1 MAKRQVNIENWPRPM
16 GNESFKNSLLTQK
29 LPSNKN
35 TIFYVEGG
43 QAMKKI
49 SILLFMFIGL
59 SFLSAPLAIAQE
71 TYKIGAAFA
80 LSGAIAV
87 YGEGF
92 KKAVDLA
99 VEEIN
104 AAGGIKGKKI
114 EIVYED
120 NKSTPKDCVT
130 AVRKLIAVDKVP
142 VLFGPAGSSNFMA
155 AAPVAQ
161 ESKVVMLSAQGAAPA
176 LTKAGEYI
184 FRVFPSDV
192 LQGKGISDLCV
203 SLKYMEV
210 PIMYVNNDWGLGLK
224 NVFVENFKKAGGK
237 VTDEIPY
244 DDGKTDYRTELIRAT
259 KGNPKAV
266 VNLTYITSGAV
277 MFKQTYEMGIKTQW
291 ICGSA
296 AKAPKLVELAGKAV
310 EGIIGTYPVFSQETK
325 EYKAF
330 RAAWKKK
337 YGDDKVP
344 IFGEYNYDMV
354 YITAKAIEKGGH
366 ASDGIRKA
374 LFEVANGYRGVTGDK
389 TFDQDR
395 GVGSEYG
402 VWTVKDGLIV
412 DFKK

>member
-1 MAKRQVNIENWPRPM
+1 
-16 GNESFKNSLLTQK
+16 
-29 LPSNKN
+29 
-35 TIFYVEGG
+35 
-43 QAMKKI
+43 MKK
-49 SILLFMFIGL
+49 SVYLMLFLTGGL
-59 SFLSAPLAIAQE
+59 FLMTPLAFAQE
-71 TYKIGAAFA
+71 TYKIGGAIA
-80 LSGAIAV
+80 LSGPIAV

-92 KKAVDLA
+92 KKAIDLA
-99 VEEIN
+99 TEEIN
-104 AAGGIKGKKI
+104 ASGGIKGKKI
-114 EIVYED
+114 EILYED

-130 AVRKLIAVDKVP
+130 AVRKLITVDKVP
-142 VLFGPAGSSNFMA
+142 VIIGPAGSSNFMA

-244 DDGKTDYRTELIRAT
+244 DDGKTDYRTELIRAA

-266 VNLTYITSGAV
+266 VNLTYIMSGAV
-277 MFKQTYEMGIKTQW
+277 MFKQAYEMDIKTQW

-310 EGIIGTYPVFSQETK
+310 EGVIGTYPVFSQETK

-330 RAAWKKK
+330 KALWNKK
-337 YGDDKVP
+337 YGDQKIP

-354 YITAKAIEKGGH
+354 HIIAKAIDRGGYN
-366 ASDGIRKA
+366 SEGIRKA
-374 LFEVANGYRGVTGDK
+374 LFEVAKGYRGVTGDK

-402 VWTVKDGLIV
+402 VWTVKDGQIG
-412 DFKK
+412 DYKK

>member
-1 MAKRQVNIENWPRPM
+1 MR
-16 GNESFKNSLLTQK
+16 K
-29 LPSNKN
+29 LICLI
-35 TIFYVEGG
+35 IFLGIL
-43 QAMKKI
+43 MHFSI
-49 SILLFMFIGL
+49 SSG
-59 SFLSAPLAIAQE
+59 SAQE
-71 TYKIGAAFA
+71 TYRIGAAFA
-80 LSGAIAV
+80 LSGSIAV

-114 EIVYED
+114 EIMYED
-120 NKSTPKDCVT
+120 NKSTGKDCVT
-130 AVRKLIAVDKVP
+130 AVRKLITVDKVP
-142 VLFGPAGSSNFMA
+142 VIFGPAASSNFMA

-161 ESKVVMLSAQGAAPA
+161 ESKVVMISAEGAAPG
-176 LTKAGEYI
+176 LTQAGEYI

-203 SLKYMEV
+203 RLNYKEV

-244 DDGKTDYRTELIRAT
+244 DEGKTDYRTELIRAT
-259 KGNPKAV
+259 KGNPAAT
-266 VNLTYITSGAV
+266 VNLTYIKEGAV
-277 MFKQTYEMGIKTQW
+277 MFKQVYEMGIKTQW

-337 YGDDKVP
+337 YGDEKIP

-354 YITAKAIEKGGH
+354 FLTAKAIEKGGYT
-366 ASDGIRKA
+366 SEGIRKA
-374 LFEVANGYRGVTGDK
+374 LFEVGKGYRGVTGDK

-402 VWTVKDGLIV
+402 VWTVRDGQIV
-412 DFKK
+412 DYK

>member
-1 MAKRQVNIENWPRPM
+1 MRKFIC
-16 GNESFKNSLLTQK
+16 LI
-29 LPSNKN
+29 
-35 TIFYVEGG
+35 IFLGIL
-43 QAMKKI
+43 MHFSI
-49 SILLFMFIGL
+49 SSG
-59 SFLSAPLAIAQE
+59 IAQE
-71 TYKIGAAFA
+71 TYRIGAAFA
-80 LSGAIAV
+80 LSGSIAV

-99 VEEIN
+99 VEEVN

-114 EIVYED
+114 EIMYED

-130 AVRKLIAVDKVP
+130 AVRKLITVDRVP
-142 VLFGPAGSSNFMA
+142 VIFGPAASSNFMA

-161 ESKVVMLSAQGAAPA
+161 ESKVVMISAEGAAPG

-203 SLKYMEV
+203 RLNHKEV

-224 NVFVENFKKAGGK
+224 NVFVENFKKTGGK

-244 DDGKTDYRTELIRAT
+244 DEGKTDYRTELIRAT
-259 KGNPKAV
+259 KGNPPAT
-266 VNLTYITSGAV
+266 VNLTYIKEGAV
-277 MFKQTYEMGIKTQW
+277 MFKQAYEMGIKTQW

-296 AKAPKLVELAGKAV
+296 AKAPKLVELADKAV

-325 EYKAF
+325 EVKAF
-330 RAAWKKK
+330 GAAWKKK
-337 YGDDKVP
+337 YGDAKIP

-354 YITAKAIEKGGH
+354 FLTSKAIEKGGYT
-366 ASDGIRKA
+366 SEGIRKA
-374 LFEVANGYRGVTGDK
+374 LFEVAKGYRGVTGDK

-402 VWTVKDGLIV
+402 VWTVKDGQIV
-412 DFKK
+412 DYK

>member
-1 MAKRQVNIENWPRPM
+1 MRK
-16 GNESFKNSLLTQK
+16 LTC
-29 LPSNKN
+29 LI
-35 TIFYVEGG
+35 IFWGILIHLS
-43 QAMKKI
+43 I
-49 SILLFMFIGL
+49 SPG
-59 SFLSAPLAIAQE
+59 SAQP
-71 TYKIGAAFA
+71 TYRVGAAFA
-80 LSGAIAV
+80 LSGSIAV

-104 AAGGIKGKKI
+104 AAGGINGKKI

-130 AVRKLIAVDKVP
+130 AVRKLITVDKVP
-142 VLFGPAGSSNFMA
+142 VIFGPAASSNFMA

-161 ESKVVMLSAQGAAPA
+161 ESKVVMISAEGAAPG

-203 SLKYMEV
+203 RLKYMEV

-224 NVFVENFKKAGGK
+224 NVFVENFRKAGGK

-244 DDGKTDYRTELIRAT
+244 DEGKTDYRTELIRAT
-259 KGNPKAV
+259 KGNPPAT
-266 VNLTYITSGAV
+266 VNLTYIKEGAV
-277 MFKQTYEMGIKTQW
+277 MFKQAYEMGLKTQW

-325 EYKAF
+325 EAKAF

-337 YGDDKVP
+337 YGDEKIP

-354 YITAKAIEKGGH
+354 FLTAKAIEKGGYT
-366 ASDGIRKA
+366 SEGIRKA
-374 LFEVANGYRGVTGDK
+374 LFEVAKGYRGVTGEK

-402 VWTVKDGLIV
+402 VWTVKNGQIV
-412 DFKK
+412 DYK